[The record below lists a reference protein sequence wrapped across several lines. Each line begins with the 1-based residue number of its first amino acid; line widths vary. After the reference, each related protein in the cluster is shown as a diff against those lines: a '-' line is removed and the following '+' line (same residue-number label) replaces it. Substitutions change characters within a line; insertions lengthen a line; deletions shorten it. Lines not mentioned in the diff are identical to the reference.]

1 MVLLRFNQERTAM
14 RLMKIAAIALAAQF
28 ASGIALAQSD
38 KSKTESGHHYQGG
51 PKTEVPHHM
60 QDMKGQTTGSAKKS
74 KESHSYQGGPKSD
87 APHKMGK

>member
-1 MVLLRFNQERTAM
+1 M
-14 RLMKIAAIALAAQF
+14 RIAKILAIAVAVQL

-60 QDMKGQTTGSAKKS
+60 QDMKGQTTGSTAAKS
-74 KESHSYQGGPKSD
+74 KGSHGYQGGPKAD
-87 APHKMGK
+87 APHNMGK